1 MDEIINNIMNID
13 KETVEMKLK
22 TEELIENKEKELREA
37 IQKLEKGYMEEGR
50 SEGERIYN
58 EVIKNGELEIK
69 QMKSEDMKTLN
80 SIENKYKENKD
91 QLVEGLGNSLFKGKE

>member
-37 IQKLEKGYMEEGR
+37 IQKLEKDYMEEGR

-91 QLVEGLGNSLFKGKE
+91 QLVEGLWNSLFKGKE

>member
-13 KETVEMKLK
+13 KETVKIKLK

-37 IQKLEKGYMEEGR
+37 LQKLEKDYMEEGR
-50 SEGERIYN
+50 LEGERIYN
-58 EVIKNGELEIK
+58 EVIKNGELETK

-80 SIENKYKENKD
+80 SIDDVYKKNKD
-91 QLVEGLGNSLFKGKE
+91 QLVDGLWNSLFKGKE